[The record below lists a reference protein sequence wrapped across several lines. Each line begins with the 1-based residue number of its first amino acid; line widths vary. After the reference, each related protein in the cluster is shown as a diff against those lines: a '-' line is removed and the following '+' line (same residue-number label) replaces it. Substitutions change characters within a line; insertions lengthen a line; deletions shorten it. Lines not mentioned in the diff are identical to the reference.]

1 MLEGNTSLT
10 PSTIFTFPSAI
21 GSYVKCAE
29 NRDTTSEGCSD
40 LKICVTSGTTQSN
53 LFLTLFREDR
63 LVLTDGAQE
72 TVRLFGQG
80 KCQVF
85 ASGVVGRTEAII
97 RDFYAGEYV
106 VGTLPFTLESL
117 ALVTREEDVIFS
129 KFVGAVVI
137 AIFYADEHGITQESY
152 MLMPRIDLFR
162 PLVSDTM
169 FPNIIRAVGNYQEI

>member
-1 MLEGNTSLT
+1 M
-10 PSTIFTFPSAI
+10 
-21 GSYVKCAE
+21 
-29 NRDTTSEGCSD
+29 
-40 LKICVTSGTTQSN
+40 TSGTTQSN
-53 LFLTLFREDR
+53 LLLTLFREDR

-169 FPNIIRAVGNYQEI
+169 FPNIIRAVGNYQEIWDRHTNPRGLVRGERNLRNTIPLGPALMTVHRWNRP